1 MSLGP
6 KLRVHIEY
14 GDLKADLEGTA
25 DEVFKEIIKLLNQAI
40 PTFETVSKLIYNAD
54 FAKLM
59 EDLTG
64 IVTILPE
71 GPTLSSD
78 LELSAEEA
86 IGLCLL
92 GAHVG
97 AKLGK
102 STKDFLSIEE
112 LAMFTRKAEKT
123 VRNTIPPMVKIGL
136 VERGEEGAY
145 QITNLGIKEF
155 EDTVIPKLKPTGGVK
170 K

>member
-1 MSLGP
+1 LSSEL
-6 KLRVHIEY
+6 KLRAHIEY
-14 GDLKADLEGTA
+14 GDFKADIEGTA
-25 DEVFKEIIKLLNQAI
+25 DEVFKETIKLLNQAI
-40 PTFETVSKLIYNAD
+40 PTLETVSKLIYNAD

-64 IVTILPE
+64 IVTVLPE

-92 GAHVG
+92 GGHVG

-102 STKDFLSIEE
+102 LTKDFLSIEE

-123 VRNTIPPMVKIGL
+123 VRNTIPSMVKLGL

-145 QITNLGIKEF
+145 RITNLGVKEF
-155 EDTVIPKLKPTGGVK
+155 EDTVIPKLKPAGGVK